1 MRPNGSQETLEKRRW
16 RAADLLKQ
24 GLNLSEVAAKV
35 GSSVSSVF
43 RWQTA
48 VRKDG
53 RKALKSQPVPGRPSK
68 LNGRQRRQLTR
79 ILLAGAM
86 SCGYATDL
94 WTQKRV
100 ARVIEDRLGIRYHR
114 NHMWR
119 LLQDLGWSVQKPTK
133 RSRER
138 DEKAIAHWKRYVWP
152 HIKKGRTA

>member
-1 MRPNGSQETLEKRRW
+1 
-16 RAADLLKQ
+16 
-24 GLNLSEVAAKV
+24 LNLSEVAAKV

-48 VRKDG
+48 IRKHG
-53 RKALKSQPVPGRPSK
+53 RKALKAQPVPGRPSK

-79 ILLAGAM
+79 ILLAGAV